1 MNCAET
7 IRCREAEGGKATAK
21 RHCLVRGILALILA
35 GMPGLLWGQRA
46 AEITTVGAV
55 RSLNSDEA
63 GHERP
68 VRLRGVVTVLS
79 GWKNSF
85 FFQDKTS
92 GISVDRIG
100 DDTKLESGD
109 LVEIRGTTGPGKF
122 APVVLA
128 ARVTVLGRA
137 QMPPTRVLGYEQ
149 LARGKEDSQWLA
161 VRGVVRSATVKQ
173 SWGRQVLIMRVDIGD
188 GHQVAVRV
196 HDFPESGA
204 ERLLDSTIFVR
215 GVCGTIFNNL
225 RQFVGFRVFV
235 SNLTEVKVEKPPPAD
250 PFAIPLRPL
259 GNLLQFGDKGGF
271 SAPVKIT
278 GVVTFSGPKHELY
291 IQDGTQGVLVRA
303 RQEEPLALG
312 SRVEAVGYAAE
323 GRYSAV
329 LEDASVRVVGSSR
342 PLPGLVQAAS
352 GMIAVTDGFPGA
364 PFDSVLVRLQGRLV
378 EEFPGTEEKV
388 LLLKDGG
395 IAFSVRLP
403 QAGSADRIRPELR
416 IGSLLSVT
424 GICVAK
430 PDNAREAHSF
440 EILLRSPADVVVVEA
455 GTWWTASRLQ
465 IALELLVLVSSLML
479 GAMVLL
485 RRQAGLRTLAL
496 TDELTGLYNRRGF
509 FLIAEHQWR
518 LALRKGATTLFF
530 YIDLNKFKE
539 INDTLGHKEGD
550 AALKEVAGALRA
562 CFRKTDLIGRL
573 GGDEFAVMAIE
584 ANPRSREELRR
595 RLFDLVEDSNRRA
608 GRNFRLSLSVG
619 VLTCDSAHADS
630 SIEDLLAEA
639 DGLMYDEKRGS
650 MCVYGEQERVLA
662 MQRPGNR
669 AACLVVR

>member
-1 MNCAET
+1 MNCTET
-7 IRCREAEGGKATAK
+7 TRCREANGYKAIAK
-21 RHCLVRGILALILA
+21 RRCLIRGFLALILA
-35 GMPGLLWGQRA
+35 GMPGLLWGQRT
-46 AEITTVGAV
+46 AEITTIRAV
-55 RSLNSDEA
+55 RSLDSDAA
-63 GHERP
+63 GQGRP

-100 DDTKLESGD
+100 DDTKVESGD
-109 LVEIRGTTGPGKF
+109 LVEIGGRTGPGKF
-122 APVVLA
+122 APVVIA
-128 ARVTVLGRA
+128 TRVTVLGRA
-137 QMPPTRVLGYEQ
+137 EMPPTRVLGFGQ
-149 LARGKEDSQWLA
+149 LVRGKEDSQWLA

-173 SWGRQVLIMRVDIGD
+173 SWGRKVLIMRVDIGD
-188 GHQVAVRV
+188 GNQVAVRV

-225 RQFVGFRVFV
+225 RQFVGFRMFV

-271 SAPVKIT
+271 SVPVKMRGI
-278 GVVTFSGPKHELY
+278 VTYSGSGHELY
-291 IQDGTQGVLVRA
+291 LQDGTQGILVKA
-303 RQEEPLALG
+303 RQEKLLALG
-312 SRVEAVGYAAE
+312 SQVEAVGYAAE
-323 GRYSAV
+323 GKYSAV
-329 LEDASVRVVGSSR
+329 LEDATVRVVGASR
-342 PLPGLVQAAS
+342 PLTGLAQPAS
-352 GMIAVTDGFPGA
+352 GMIVVAEGFSGA

-378 EEFPGTEEKV
+378 EELPGTDERV
-388 LLLKDGG
+388 LLLQDGG
-395 IAFSVRLP
+395 TAFRVRLP
-403 QAGSADRIRPELR
+403 QTGPAGRAEPELR

-455 GTWWTASRLQ
+455 GTWWTASRLR
-465 IALELLVLVSSLML
+465 IALELLVLISCLML

-509 FLIAEHQWR
+509 LLIAEHQWR
-518 LALRKGATTLFF
+518 LALRKGATALFF

-550 AALKEVAGALRA
+550 AALKEVAGVLRA

-573 GGDEFAVMAIE
+573 GGDEFAVIAIE

-595 RLFDLVEDSNRRA
+595 RLFDLVEDGNRRA

-619 VLTCDSAHADS
+619 VLTCDSAQADS

-639 DGLMYDEKRGS
+639 DGLMYDEKQGR
-650 MCVYGEQERVLA
+650 MCVYGEQERALA

-669 AACLVVR
+669 AACLVGR